1 MVGKKLGEVFSSLKD
16 NLLFIFSV
24 ILLSITTTSC
34 ERSFQNFD
42 KNLLEV
48 RRGPQN
54 CKKKRKNGQDWTF
67 FGRGTHILGPYWYSS
82 VWIALQSYAHCLS
95 GLSELVTSRFETEN
109 DILTSLHDDVIK
121 NKNCWGQKGHNS

>member
-42 KNLLEV
+42 KNLLE
-48 RRGPQN
+48 
-54 CKKKRKNGQDWTF
+54 KKKELEEFNEKSIIRKEQIFKSQNEQ
-67 FGRGTHILGPYWYSS
+67 
-82 VWIALQSYAHCLS
+82 
-95 GLSELVTSRFETEN
+95 N
-109 DILTSLHDDVIK
+109 
-121 NKNCWGQKGHNS
+121 